1 MRQFAKTRFAR
12 QLRRDMTDAERR
24 LWQRVRMRQ
33 MMGARF
39 RRQHPL
45 GPYIVDFACLAE
57 RLVIELDGGQ
67 HFESLYDRRRDSAI
81 AAMGFRVLRFWNN
94 EVFLDL
100 DAVCDRISDH
110 IRGCSR
116 TR

>member
-1 MRQFAKTRFAR
+1 MRRFAKTHFAR

-24 LWQRVRMRQ
+24 LWQRLRMRQ
-33 MMGARF
+33 LMGARF

-57 RLVIELDGGQ
+57 RLVVELDGGQ

-81 AAMGFRVLRFWNN
+81 AAMGFHVLRFWNN
-94 EVFLDL
+94 DVSRDL
-100 DAVCDRISDH
+100 DGVCDQILRHVQS
-110 IRGCSR
+110 RSR